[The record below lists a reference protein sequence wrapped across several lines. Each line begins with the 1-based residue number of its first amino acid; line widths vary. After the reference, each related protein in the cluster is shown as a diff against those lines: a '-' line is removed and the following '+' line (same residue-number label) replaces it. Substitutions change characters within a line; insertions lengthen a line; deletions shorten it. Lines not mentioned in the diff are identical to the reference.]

1 MRKISNSLEYQK
13 VLKMEEIAKQVVEL
27 FDLDNGLDERF
38 ENFLLFAEK
47 TIETGYHLRLEYDKS
62 RLNKKQNFNI

>member
-13 VLKMEEIAKQVVEL
+13 VLKMEELAKQVVKE
-27 FDLDNGLDERF
+27 FDLDNGFDERF

-47 TIETGYHLRLEYDKS
+47 TIETGYNLRLEYDNS
-62 RLNKKQNFNI
+62 RIKN